1 MSWKV
6 NESNTHIAPNRIKMK
21 ILDQLFQK
29 LEPLFQKGGKYEK
42 LYPLFE
48 ATDTFLFGSSTRTKT
63 APHVRDGI
71 DYKRIMITV
80 IIALIPCTLMAMW
93 NTGYQANLAL
103 ANLGIDLPPG
113 WRGQIMALWGC
124 SPDSFTSNFLH
135 GALYFL
141 PIYLVVVVVGSIWE
155 GIFNLIRGHEISEA
169 FLVTSLLFPLTL
181 PPTIPLWQAA
191 VGISFGVVLAKE
203 VFGGVG
209 MNFMNPALASR
220 AFIYFA
226 YPAQMTG
233 NEIWVGADGVSTATP
248 LAVIAESQPGQSM
261 QALNIS
267 WTDSFLGTIPGSM
280 GETSALA
287 CLLGA
292 AILLFTGIAS
302 WRIMLSMLIGGLACS
317 ALFLLINS
325 PENPLYAIPPH
336 YHIVLG
342 GFAFGLVFMATDPV
356 SAAHTAVG
364 QWIYG
369 LLVGVLSILIRVAN
383 PAYPEGVM
391 LAILLGNVFAPL
403 FDYFVIQANV
413 KRRMLRHG

>member
-1 MSWKV
+1 
-6 NESNTHIAPNRIKMK
+6 MK
-21 ILDQLFQK
+21 FLDDLFQK
-29 LEPLFQKGGKYEK
+29 LEPLFKKGGKYEK

-48 ATDTFLFGSSTRTKT
+48 ATDTFLFGASGKAKI

-103 ANLGIDLPPG
+103 QSLGLELPPG
-113 WRGQIMALWGC
+113 WRGQIMTAFGC
-124 SPDSFTSNFLH
+124 SPESLLANFMH

-141 PIYLVVVVVGSIWE
+141 PIYLTTVVVGSIWE
-155 GIFNLIRGHEISEA
+155 GLFNLIRGHEISEA

-181 PPTIPLWQAA
+181 PATIPLWQVA
-191 VGISFGVVLAKE
+191 VGISFGVILAKE

-233 NEIWVGADGVSTATP
+233 NNVWVGVDGVSTATP
-248 LAVIAESQPGQSM
+248 LAVVAESQAGQSM
-261 QALNIS
+261 EALNIS
-267 WTDSFLGTIPGSM
+267 WFDAFIGTIPGSM
-280 GETSALA
+280 GETSTLA
-287 CLLGA
+287 CLIGA
-292 AILLFTGIAS
+292 AILLLTGIAS
-302 WRIMLSMLIGGLACS
+302 WRIMLSMLLGGLGCAF
-317 ALFLLINS
+317 AFFFFAD
-325 PENPLYAIPPH
+325 PANPLMAIPPH
-336 YHIVLG
+336 FHMVMG

-356 SAAHTAVG
+356 SAAHTPTG
-364 QWIYG
+364 QWFYG
-369 LLVGVLSILIRVAN
+369 ILIGVLSILIRVAN